1 MHFDGWVSSLLT
13 CVAPSPA
20 SPPSC
25 HALLHTVD
33 CMPRLMPC
41 AMLIHSAALLG
52 RRLTKE
58 EMISRNKVKRV
69 LTEREILATAN
80 HPFII
85 TMFASFQTSSRLC
98 FVMEYAA
105 GGEFFKVLQR
115 QPNKRLREDAAR
127 FYAAEVTLALEYLH
141 HMGFIYRD
149 LVRGWGGC
157 WTGWGGVVLAAWWL
171 WSAVRC
177 GVVRCGTARH
187 GAVRCGL

>member
-1 MHFDGWVSSLLT
+1 
-13 CVAPSPA
+13 
-20 SPPSC
+20 
-25 HALLHTVD
+25 
-33 CMPRLMPC
+33 
-41 AMLIHSAALLG
+41 
-52 RRLTKE
+52 
-58 EMISRNKVKRV
+58 MISRNKVKRV

-149 LVRGWGGC
+149 LVRWWGSVWPRVGRGWVASRLGSQCGGC
-157 WTGWGGVVLAAWWL
+157 AARSVRVTGCFL
-171 WSAVRC
+171 
-177 GVVRCGTARH
+177 
-187 GAVRCGL
+187 

>member
-1 MHFDGWVSSLLT
+1 
-13 CVAPSPA
+13 
-20 SPPSC
+20 
-25 HALLHTVD
+25 
-33 CMPRLMPC
+33 
-41 AMLIHSAALLG
+41 
-52 RRLTKE
+52 
-58 EMISRNKVKRV
+58 MISRNKVKRV

-149 LVRGWGGC
+149 LVRGWSWC
-157 WTGWGGVVLAAWWL
+157 CTQWDGVG
-171 WSAVRC
+171 SAPRWV
-177 GVVRCGTARH
+177 
-187 GAVRCGL
+187 

>member
-1 MHFDGWVSSLLT
+1 
-13 CVAPSPA
+13 
-20 SPPSC
+20 
-25 HALLHTVD
+25 
-33 CMPRLMPC
+33 
-41 AMLIHSAALLG
+41 
-52 RRLTKE
+52 
-58 EMISRNKVKRV
+58 MIARNKVKRV

-149 LVRGWGGC
+149 LVRWRGEVGLRGWLC
-157 WTGWGGVVLAAWWL
+157 MGVVGCRDESGGGPATGVEA
-171 WSAVRC
+171 SAM
-177 GVVRCGTARH
+177 
-187 GAVRCGL
+187 